1 VAAAHP
7 TDPVNPAQLLQAFMI
22 ITEGRRPDDPDEPE
36 HLTRLETTAILGR
49 VADQLGT
56 GPHVTNDLFHRCC
69 AIANFF
75 AVAENRLL
83 VGVDESNPNPNIW
96 IAAATASVQQ
106 VLTGGLA
113 CDTFD
118 PVEFAAALRGL
129 EN

>member
-1 VAAAHP
+1 
-7 TDPVNPAQLLQAFMI
+7 MI
-22 ITEGRRPDDPDEPE
+22 ITEGRSPDDPDEPE
-36 HLTRLETTAILGR
+36 HLTRLETAAILGR

-56 GPHVTNDLFHRCC
+56 GPHLTTDLFRRCC

-75 AVAENRLL
+75 AVEENRLL
-83 VGVDESNPNPNIW
+83 VGVDENNPDPNIW

-118 PVEFAAALRGL
+118 PVDFAAALRRL